1 MKSVISTA
9 RFTCFPS
16 KNKFIFDDKPEFPNG
31 EILDYTRLF
40 SDWVKESLK
49 SGNLK
54 FYKELSGSGYD
65 FFVLSIEDD
74 FYRGVIQISLL
85 AENDKRIG
93 NSTEAE
99 NGETGF
105 EQPLKRT
112 ETKRVLLVEDND
124 MNKKVVESILAKLE
138 LQLEHASNGEEA
150 LEMISQNDYDLILM
164 DISMPVM
171 DGYEATRRL
180 RSTFPNSKN
189 RTPVIALTAALRAE
203 SETKI
208 VESGMNGYIGKPIV
222 SKELIQAVESY
233 LFEEYLPGH
242 RVTEPDNDDIFVVN
256 ELLDLTYLKEV
267 SNNDLVFAADIV
279 KSFLVTASPLLA
291 DLEIAFKK
299 DDIKKSRELCHKFQP
314 VLSYM
319 GLKKI
324 IPLMEKFHLNL
335 QKEDSN
341 KHGQLLILEKIIK
354 MTVDATS
361 KLELIRRK
369 MIEKIG

>member
-1 MKSVISTA
+1 
-9 RFTCFPS
+9 
-16 KNKFIFDDKPEFPNG
+16 
-31 EILDYTRLF
+31 
-40 SDWVKESLK
+40 
-49 SGNLK
+49 
-54 FYKELSGSGYD
+54 
-65 FFVLSIEDD
+65 
-74 FYRGVIQISLL
+74 VIQISLL
-85 AENDKRIG
+85 SEKAEITD
-93 NSTEAE
+93 NSSVTI
-99 NGETGF
+99 NSETGLDL
-105 EQPLKRT
+105 PSKPGVM
-112 ETKRVLLVEDND
+112 KRVLLVEDND